1 MGLAERSLPKINP
14 ENIGGGDNSGGLS
27 FCPLE
32 EGVERAQPRFG
43 GKTLFVSD
51 ISTMKCFAPFA
62 RGLRAISVFYDGDAL
77 PLFTMP
83 DGVGSVFAA
92 GGEETL
98 KAARFFAEVRR
109 VPCVLFPTQAD
120 LRGVLGREGEIV
132 LFGEKRCV
140 ALAEGEVCVD
150 LSLVKPT
157 LAEGFASL
165 LLARLALIEEHAL
178 RVFTCAEKPALY
190 EQVFALTQPYSA
202 LDGSETVLRNYAL
215 RYLEEQ
221 GAPAGEGETLVR
233 LHKAAGESYPV
244 WRSYLELAA
253 LYGAFFECGRPRRHF
268 VPDYCARAERAGTKY
283 CDAEVP
289 SPNEYAWRTEIL
301 EHMRGSFFTEL
312 QALEARKR
320 EFGDLFRTLTGKEPP
335 ALNLETLR
343 VLPEHAPHGLSSY
356 IRDFGLMEF

>member
-1 MGLAERSLPKINP
+1 PGSSAAASAVYTRP
-14 ENIGGGDNSGGLS
+14 
-27 FCPLE
+27 
-32 EGVERAQPRFG
+32 
-43 GKTLFVSD
+43 
-51 ISTMKCFAPFA
+51 APA
-62 RGLRAISVFYDGDAL
+62 
-77 PLFTMP
+77 
-83 DGVGSVFAA
+83 
-92 GGEETL
+92 
-98 KAARFFAEVRR
+98 
-109 VPCVLFPTQAD
+109 
-120 LRGVLGREGEIV
+120 
-132 LFGEKRCV
+132 
-140 ALAEGEVCVD
+140 
-150 LSLVKPT
+150 
-157 LAEGFASL
+157 
-165 LLARLALIEEHAL
+165 
-178 RVFTCAEKPALY
+178 
-190 EQVFALTQPYSA
+190 
-202 LDGSETVLRNYAL
+202 
-215 RYLEEQ
+215 
-221 GAPAGEGETLVR
+221 APAGVGQPLVK

-268 VPDYCARAERAGTKY
+268 VPDYCARAARAGTKY